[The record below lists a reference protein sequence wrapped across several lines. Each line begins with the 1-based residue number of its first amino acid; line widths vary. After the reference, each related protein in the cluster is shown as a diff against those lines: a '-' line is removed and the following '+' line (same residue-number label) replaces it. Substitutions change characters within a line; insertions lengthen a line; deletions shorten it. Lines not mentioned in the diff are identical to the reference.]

1 MKKSVLI
8 ALFGAAS
15 IAAYG
20 QGQILFDNYTGTS
33 SQVVR
38 YAGDLGGATIGTEF
52 NVGLLYFIGTSPS
65 NLAANTGVMTAF
77 NSGNPVAIFG
87 LGQGG
92 GDGSAFAGWFSASPA
107 LITIPGVVAGTANN
121 VSFVVEA
128 FNGATYGASTIRGQS
143 AIFNAP
149 VSNGSGPTPDMAF
162 VIPTDY
168 GTFFTVDTVVSAPE
182 PSSLALAGLGGF
194 GMLMAFRRKKA

>member
-1 MKKSVLI
+1 MKKSVII

-20 QGQILFDNYTGTS
+20 QGQMYFDNYAGTS

-65 NLAANTGVMTAF
+65 NLAGSTGVMTPF
-77 NSGNPVAIFG
+77 NSGNPIATFG
-87 LGQGG
+87 LGSSADGG
-92 GDGSAFAGWFSASPA
+92 QYAGWFAA
-107 LITIPGVVAGTANN
+107 GQITIPGVLAGTANN

-143 AIFNAP
+143 AIFNSP
-149 VSNGSGPTPDMAF
+149 VSNGSGPTPDMGNT
-162 VIPTDY
+162 IPTDN